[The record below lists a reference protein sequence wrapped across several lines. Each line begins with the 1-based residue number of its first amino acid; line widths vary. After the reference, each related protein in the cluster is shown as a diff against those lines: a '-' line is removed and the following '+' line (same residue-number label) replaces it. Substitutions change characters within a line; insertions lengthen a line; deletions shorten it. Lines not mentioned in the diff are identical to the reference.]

1 MAGSA
6 GRLALAVVRERPTV
20 LIWPAVW
27 WMFDI
32 ATLWAAFEAFG
43 QAPDPGTLILCYFLG
58 QLGNLLPLPG
68 GVGGTEGGMV
78 GAFAASGVDA
88 GLALLAVV
96 AYQLIS
102 TYLPALPGLA
112 GYLGLRRRMRRWD
125 ADRADVEAAP
135 AAAG

>member
-1 MAGSA
+1 
-6 GRLALAVVRERPTV
+6 
-20 LIWPAVW
+20 
-27 WMFDI
+27 MFDI

-135 AAAG
+135 APAG